1 MSDNPY
7 YYVDEDFPF
16 QEGDEL
22 RWYAVYCKS
31 RHEKKVVDQLYEK
44 QINHY
49 LPVKEEMRQ
58 WSDRK
63 KKVELP
69 LFRGY
74 LFVNIPKR
82 LKIPVLETYG
92 IVTFVTFANKLSPIP
107 DEQIQAVKTIE
118 SYGADLQQENID
130 FELEDRVQV
139 TGGTCRG
146 LTGHLVH
153 RKNRDR
159 FVVVI
164 DTLKMG
170 ASVVID
176 KHLLE
181 KIEEDEEDE
190 FI

>member
-7 YYVDEDFPF
+7 YYVDEDFPL
-16 QEGDEL
+16 QDGDDL
-22 RWYAVYCKS
+22 RWYAIYCKS
-31 RHEKKVVDQLYEK
+31 RHEKKVVEQLYEK
-44 QINHY
+44 KINHY
-49 LPVKEEMRQ
+49 LPVREEVRQ

-92 IVTFVTFANKLSPIP
+92 VVTFVTFANKMSPIP

-118 SYGADLQQENID
+118 NYGADLQQENID
-130 FELEDRVQV
+130 FELEDRVRV
-139 TGGTCRG
+139 TGGACKG

-153 RKNRDR
+153 RKNNDR

-170 ASVVID
+170 ASVIID

-181 KIEEDEEDE
+181 KYEDPEEV
-190 FI
+190 